1 MDIKKDKVN
10 RRENLVKVTLDLPP
24 GVKSGDRIVLINVV
38 EDNIDADIKDPM
50 EGFVHHPDG
59 DYGDAIFDPMAAG
72 ADDTVFDP
80 DA

>member
-10 RRENLVKVTLDLPP
+10 RRENLVKATLELPP
-24 GVKSGDRIVLINVV
+24 SVKSGDRIVLVNVM

-50 EGFVHHPDG
+50 KGFSHPDG